1 MTAVGPTWPCRHEP
15 ACYTDLEH
23 LERCGQDVSDETW
36 SDPMCLEH
44 GYPGPDCDA
53 CNREREDL
61 ADWEGPLV
69 RDEVVVKQKPGHVVV
84 QLSEEALKALR
95 MLGEPY
101 DDPDTYAHA
110 RGRACVLLARDLADV
125 LKEPPC

>member
-1 MTAVGPTWPCRHEP
+1 MSASVPAWPCRHVQPCRDEATHWAVCGLDYP
-15 ACYTDLEH
+15 EDDLNDPVCETCGWPGGSCMCNDDG
-23 LERCGQDVSDETW
+23 ER
-36 SDPMCLEH
+36 
-44 GYPGPDCDA
+44 YDA
-53 CNREREDL
+53 
-61 ADWEGPLV
+61 GVLV